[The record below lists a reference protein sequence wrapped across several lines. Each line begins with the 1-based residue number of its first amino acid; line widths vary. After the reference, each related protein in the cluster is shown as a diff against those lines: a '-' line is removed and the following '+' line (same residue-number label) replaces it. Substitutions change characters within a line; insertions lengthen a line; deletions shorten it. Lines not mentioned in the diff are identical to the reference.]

1 VNSVSEDDPI
11 LEAMAAELR
20 RSRQGLRVP
29 GSPRPYYL
37 SYVLRRRRELLLEA
51 AYGSLLRRR
60 DREQGALHVDVRV
73 GSHEFDNVIDG
84 GLGGDDTQRESA
96 DWLTAPDDL
105 DPGALRYSLWKLTQM
120 KFDEALEDYYD
131 HRKAMVAEYLRDE
144 VASFTREPP
153 CRHLESLESFDRTQ
167 QLPIERWSS
176 ELVELSRR
184 LLEHPDIHDPGV
196 SIRGE
201 RVHRWFVD
209 SDGSVVRSSDLWL
222 EFEVR
227 GWVLTD
233 DGVYVEASRSWPARS
248 VSEMLDAP
256 MMAVL
261 FDQVVAELAQLR
273 DADSPGSFVGPALL
287 LGQAAS
293 TMFHEALGHRLEG
306 NRLVARGETR
316 TFAHLLGKRI
326 LPPGLH
332 VFDDP
337 TITQVAGRSLW
348 GSYRV
353 DDEGVPARRAELV
366 RDGLLVGFLR
376 NRAPLPVSSE
386 TSESESTDSSEPQS
400 KPKPERSN
408 GHGRTAGV
416 ERSMARMGNLIVESD
431 PAHHQTQAALEAKLV
446 ALAREQGRRYAAL
459 IHHVRAGE
467 TATDSYDFQ
476 VFKGELAFVELLD
489 VETGTRRRVRDL
501 ELIGT
506 PLSALQRIVAFGGEV
521 GVDHGYCYA
530 ESGSVPVG
538 GAAPSILLSE
548 VELQQGSRTGFHEPL
563 LPPPFAD
570 DGSGGRTG
578 RLRERGR
585 RRRRRGGA

>member
-1 VNSVSEDDPI
+1 VSEDDPI
-11 LEAMAAELR
+11 LEAMATELR

-37 SYVLRRRRELLLEA
+37 SYALRRRRELLLEA

-60 DREQGALHVDVRV
+60 DHEKGLLQVDVRV
-73 GSHEFDNVIDG
+73 GSHEFDNVLDG
-84 GLGGDDTQRESA
+84 GLGGDDMQRESA

-105 DPGALRYSLWKLTQM
+105 DGTALRCVLWKLTQI

-144 VASFTREPP
+144 VASFTREAP
-153 CRHLESLESFDRTQ
+153 CRHLEPLESFDRTES
-167 QLPIERWSS
+167 LPIERWSS

-196 SIRGE
+196 AIRGE

-209 SDGSVVRSSDLWL
+209 SDGSMVRSADLWL

-248 VSEMLDAP
+248 VAEMLDAAT
-256 MMAVL
+256 MGKL
-261 FDQVVAELAQLR
+261 FDEVVAELAQLR
-273 DADSPGSFVGPALL
+273 EADSPGSFVGPALL

-316 TFAHLLGKRI
+316 TFAHLVGQRI

-337 TITQVAGRSLW
+337 TLTQAAGRSLW

-353 DDEGVPARRAELV
+353 DDEGVPARRVELV

-376 NRAPLPVSSE
+376 NRAPLPINPMDP
-386 TSESESTDSSEPQS
+386 TPA
-400 KPKPERSN
+400 KPTPERSN

-431 PAHHQTQAALEAKLV
+431 AAHHQTQAALEARLV
-446 ALAREQGRRYAAL
+446 ALAREQGRRHAAI
-459 IHHVRAGE
+459 IHCVRAGE

-476 VFKGELAFVELLD
+476 VFKGELAYVELLD

-506 PLSALQRIVAFGGEV
+506 PLSALQRIVAFGGEA
-521 GVDHGYCYA
+521 GVDHGYCFA

-538 GAAPSILLSE
+538 GVAPAIVLSE

-585 RRRRRGGA
+585 RRGRRLG

>member
-1 VNSVSEDDPI
+1 
-11 LEAMAAELR
+11 
-20 RSRQGLRVP
+20 
-29 GSPRPYYL
+29 
-37 SYVLRRRRELLLEA
+37 
-51 AYGSLLRRR
+51 
-60 DREQGALHVDVRV
+60 VRV
-73 GSHEFDNVIDG
+73 GSHEFDNVLDG
-84 GLGGDDTQRESA
+84 GLGGIDEQRESA

-105 DPGALRYSLWKLTQM
+105 DGVALRCALWKLTQI

-153 CRHLESLESFDRTQ
+153 CRHLEPLESFDRTQ
-167 QLPIERWSS
+167 SLPIERWSS

-196 SIRGE
+196 TIQGE

-209 SDGSVVRSSDLWL
+209 SDGSMVRSSDLWL

-248 VSEMLDAP
+248 VAEMPDASA
-256 MMAVL
+256 MARL
-261 FDQVVAELAQLR
+261 FDEVVAELAQLR
-273 DADSPGSFVGPALL
+273 EADSPGSFIGPALL

-316 TFAHLLGKRI
+316 TFAHMLGERI

-337 TITQVAGRSLW
+337 TVTQMAGRSLW

-353 DDEGVPARRAELV
+353 DDEGVPACRAELV

-376 NRAPLPVSSE
+376 NRAPLPVQP
-386 TSESESTDSSEPQS
+386 EPS
-400 KPKPERSN
+400 KPAYQRSN

-416 ERSMARMGNLIVESD
+416 ERSMARMGNLIVETD
-431 PAHHQTQAALEAKLV
+431 PAHHQTQAALEARLV
-446 ALAREQGRRYAAL
+446 LLAREQGRRHAAL
-459 IHHVRAGE
+459 IHCVRAGE

-476 VFKGELAFVELLD
+476 VFKGELAYVELLD
-489 VETGTRRRVRDL
+489 VETGVRRRVRDL

-506 PLSALQRIVAFGGEV
+506 PLSALQRIVAFGGEA
-521 GVDHGYCYA
+521 GVDHGYCFA

-538 GAAPSILLSE
+538 GVAPSIVLSE

-585 RRRRRGGA
+585 RRRRRGGP

>member
-1 VNSVSEDDPI
+1 VSEDDPI

-37 SYVLRRRRELLLEA
+37 SYTLRRRRELLLEA

-60 DREQGALHVDVRV
+60 DSEKGTLHVDVRV
-73 GSHEFDNVIDG
+73 GSHEFDNVLDG
-84 GLGGDDTQRESA
+84 GLGGDDMQRESA

-105 DPGALRYSLWKLTQM
+105 DATALRCALWKLTQI

-144 VASFTREPP
+144 VASFTREAP
-153 CRHLESLESFDRTQ
+153 CRHLEPLDPSDSSQ
-167 QLPIERWSS
+167 SLPIQRWSS

-196 SIRGE
+196 AIRGE

-209 SDGSVVRSSDLWL
+209 SDGSMVRSSDLWL

-248 VSEMLDAP
+248 VAEMLDAAT
-256 MMAVL
+256 MAKL
-261 FDQVVAELAQLR
+261 FDEVVAELAQLR
-273 DADSPGSFVGPALL
+273 EADSPGSFIGPALL

-316 TFAHLLGKRI
+316 TFAHLLGERI

-337 TITQVAGRSLW
+337 TLTQAAGRSLW

-353 DDEGVPARRAELV
+353 DDEGVTARRAELV

-376 NRAPLPVSSE
+376 NRAPLPVDPVAMDPDLGKQ
-386 TSESESTDSSEPQS
+386 TPQ
-400 KPKPERSN
+400 RSN

-416 ERSMARMGNLIVESD
+416 ERSMARMGNLVVESD
-431 PAHHQTQAALEAKLV
+431 ASHHKTQAELEARLV
-446 ALAREQGRRYAAL
+446 ALAREQGRRHAAI
-459 IHHVRAGE
+459 IHCVRAGE

-476 VFKGELAFVELLD
+476 VFKGELAHVELLD

-506 PLSALQRIVAFGGEV
+506 PLSALQRIVAFGGEA
-521 GVDHGYCYA
+521 GVDHGYCFA

-538 GAAPSILLSE
+538 GVAPAIVLSE

-570 DGSGGRTG
+570 DGSGGRMG

-585 RRRRRGGA
+585 RRGRRVG

>member
-1 VNSVSEDDPI
+1 MTQDDPI

-29 GSPRPYYL
+29 GSPRPYYM

-51 AYGSLLRRR
+51 AYGSLQRRR
-60 DREQGALHVDVRV
+60 DREQGSLQVDVRV
-73 GSHEFDNVIDG
+73 GSHAFDNVIDG

-105 DPGALRYSLWKLTQM
+105 DPMALRYSLWKLTQI

-144 VASFTREPP
+144 VSSFTREAPI
-153 CRHLESLESFDRTQ
+153 RHLEPLEVFDRTE

-196 SIRGE
+196 SIHGE

-209 SDGSVVRSSDLWL
+209 SDGSMVRSSDLWL

-227 GWVLTD
+227 GWVLTE

-248 VSEMLDAP
+248 VAEMLDAP
-256 MMAVL
+256 TMAVL
-261 FDQVVAELAQLR
+261 FDEVVAELASLR
-273 DADSPGSFVGPALL
+273 EADSPGSFIGPALL

-316 TFAHLLGKRI
+316 TFAHLLGERI

-337 TITQVAGRSLW
+337 TITQMAGRSLW

-376 NRAPLPVSSE
+376 NRAPLPLA
-386 TSESESTDSSEPQS
+386 SESSDEPAEDLA
-400 KPKPERSN
+400 KPPPERSN

-431 PAHHQTQAALEAKLV
+431 AAHHQTQAALEAKLI

-459 IHHVRAGE
+459 IHRVRAGE

-489 VETGTRRRVRDL
+489 VETGARRRVRDL

-506 PLSALQRIVAFGGEV
+506 PLSALQRIVAFGGDA
-521 GVDHGYCYA
+521 GVDHGYCFA

-538 GAAPSILLSE
+538 GVAPAIVLSE

-585 RRRRRGGA
+585 RRRRRA

>member
-1 VNSVSEDDPI
+1 MSETDPI

-29 GSPRPYYL
+29 GSPRPYYM

-60 DREQGALHVDVRV
+60 DREQGLLHVDVRV

-105 DPGALRYSLWKLTQM
+105 DPIALRCALWKLTQL

-144 VASFTREPP
+144 VASFTHETP
-153 CRHLESLESFDRTQ
+153 CRHLEPLDAFDRTQ
-167 QLPIERWSS
+167 SLPLERWSS

-184 LLEHPDIHDPGV
+184 LLDHPDIHDPGL
-196 SIRGE
+196 SIHGE

-209 SDGSVVRSSDLWL
+209 SDGSMVRSSDLWL

-248 VSEMLDAP
+248 VAEMLDAP
-256 MMAVL
+256 TMAVL
-261 FDQVVAELAQLR
+261 FDEVVAELAQLR
-273 DADSPGSFVGPALL
+273 EAQSPGSFIGPALL

-316 TFAHLLGKRI
+316 TFAHMLGERI

-332 VFDDP
+332 VVDDP
-337 TITQVAGRSLW
+337 TVTHAAGRSLW

-376 NRAPLPVSSE
+376 NRAPLPVQPEAPGPSGSSG
-386 TSESESTDSSEPQS
+386 SSGQAR
-400 KPKPERSN
+400 KPRSERSN

-431 PAHHQTQAALEAKLV
+431 VAHHQTQAALEAKLV
-446 ALAREQGRRYAAL
+446 ALAREQGRRHAAL
-459 IHHVRAGE
+459 IHRVRAGE

-476 VFKGELAFVELLD
+476 VFKGELAHVELID
-489 VETGTRRRVRDL
+489 VETGARRRVRDL

-506 PLSALQRIVAFGGEV
+506 PLSALQRIVAFGGEA
-521 GVDHGYCYA
+521 GVDHGYCFA

-538 GAAPSILLSE
+538 GVAPAIVLSE

-570 DGSGGRTG
+570 DGSGGRMG

>member
-1 VNSVSEDDPI
+1 VSDDDPI

-51 AYGSLLRRR
+51 AYGSLVRRR
-60 DREQGALHVDVRV
+60 DREHGQLQVDVRV
-73 GSHEFDNVIDG
+73 GSHEFDNVLDG
-84 GLGGDDTQRESA
+84 GLGGDDVQRESA

-105 DPGALRYSLWKLTQM
+105 DPIALRWALWKLTQI

-144 VASFTREPP
+144 VASFTRETP
-153 CRHLESLESFDRTQ
+153 CRLIEPLEAFDRAET
-167 QLPIERWSS
+167 LPLERWAG

-184 LLEHPDIHDPGV
+184 LLEHPDIHDP
-196 SIRGE
+196 SISIHGE

-209 SDGSVVRSSDLWL
+209 SDGSMVRSSDLWL
-222 EFEVR
+222 EFVVH

-248 VSEMLDAP
+248 VAEMLDAQT
-256 MMAVL
+256 MSAL
-261 FDQVVAELAQLR
+261 FNEVVAELSQLR
-273 DADSPGSFVGPALL
+273 EAESPGSFIGPALL

-316 TFAHLLGKRI
+316 TFAHMLGERI

-337 TITQVAGRSLW
+337 TITQMAGRSLW

-376 NRAPLPVSSE
+376 NRAPLPLQAE
-386 TSESESTDSSEPQS
+386 QGEAGRTPGRD
-400 KPKPERSN
+400 RSN

-431 PAHHQTQAALEAKLV
+431 PAHHQARSALEAKLV
-446 ALAREQGRRYAAL
+446 ALAREQGRRYAAV

-476 VFKGELAFVELLD
+476 VFKGELAHVELLD
-489 VETGTRRRVRDL
+489 VETGVRRRVRDL

-506 PLSALQRIVAFGGEV
+506 PLSALQRIVAFGGDA
-521 GVDHGYCYA
+521 GVDHGYCFA

-538 GAAPSILLSE
+538 GVAPAIVLSE

-585 RRRRRGGA
+585 RRRRRVGS